1 MEHMP
6 RAGPGAAEE
15 EFACQD
21 PIQRMRRVPGRE
33 RTCRQTASDNNWPSS
48 DREWATIALLNHRG
62 GRNVRAA
69 MTDTVHHIV
78 ALFLIV
84 IFPIWDRIETRR
96 LRALS
101 SLHSSS

>member
-1 MEHMP
+1 
-6 RAGPGAAEE
+6 
-15 EFACQD
+15 
-21 PIQRMRRVPGRE
+21 
-33 RTCRQTASDNNWPSS
+33 
-48 DREWATIALLNHRG
+48 
-62 GRNVRAA
+62 